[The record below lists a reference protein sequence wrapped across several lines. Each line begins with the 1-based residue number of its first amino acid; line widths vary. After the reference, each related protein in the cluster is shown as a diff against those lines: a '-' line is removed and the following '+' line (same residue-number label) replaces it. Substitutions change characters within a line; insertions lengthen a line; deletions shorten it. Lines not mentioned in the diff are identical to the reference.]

1 MKLALK
7 IACLAIAGI
16 AFIFLGIFGFAIWV
30 FLPILPAAIIFLGAL
45 IALKREPG
53 KKIEE
58 TEKSLRK
65 AA

>member
-16 AFIFLGIFGFAIWV
+16 ALIFLGIFGFAIWV
-30 FLPILPAAIIFLGAL
+30 FLPILPAGIIFIGAL
-45 IALKREPG
+45 LALKREPE

-58 TEKSLRK
+58 NEKSLRK